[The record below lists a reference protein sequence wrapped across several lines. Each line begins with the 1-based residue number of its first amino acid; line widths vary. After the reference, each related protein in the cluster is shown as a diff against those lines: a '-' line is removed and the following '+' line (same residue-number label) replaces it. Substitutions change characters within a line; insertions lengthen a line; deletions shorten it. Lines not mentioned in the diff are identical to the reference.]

1 MEKTSMFHS
10 LKVLIPHLDSWI
22 CIVESELEK
31 KTIVLYIDCREKKT
45 FARKLMKWHKY
56 SGDSI
61 NDINAEVMIDT
72 VEDDFDRLFIEHG
85 MMSKCGSLTNTQY
98 NTNAYNR

>member
-1 MEKTSMFHS
+1 
-10 LKVLIPHLDSWI
+10 
-22 CIVESELEK
+22 
-31 KTIVLYIDCREKKT
+31 
-45 FARKLMKWHKY
+45 MKWHKY